1 MVVTKHPRRGRP
13 EKRLLLFTGTRF
25 CILKKAAEKVTHKT
39 KGWSVGDKGWRG
51 VVRGSDS
58 EVRHCSPVVSP
69 INRADSITSTSLS
82 SQSSSTSNLN
92 CVYTSRSSHS
102 SLTNSLTKFL
112 SLHVSLHGKTLS
124 TPQVFH
130 TTSKKYKLELDGDCC
145 LVASLQVLVYRW
157 YSV

>member
-51 VVRGSDS
+51 VARGSDS
-58 EVRHCSPVVSP
+58 EVRHCSPVVCLPLSVCVSQCVCLSFVSEVCECVSP
-69 INRADSITSTSLS
+69 LTISLS
-82 SQSSSTSNLN
+82 
-92 CVYTSRSSHS
+92 
-102 SLTNSLTKFL
+102 
-112 SLHVSLHGKTLS
+112 VSLS
-124 TPQVFH
+124 MVIPQVFH

-145 LVASLQVLVYRW
+145 LVASLQVIVYRW